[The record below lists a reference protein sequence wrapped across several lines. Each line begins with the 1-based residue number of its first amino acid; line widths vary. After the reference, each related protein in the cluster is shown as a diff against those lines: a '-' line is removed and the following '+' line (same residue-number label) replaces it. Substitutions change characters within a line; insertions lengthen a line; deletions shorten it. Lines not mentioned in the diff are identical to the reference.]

1 MSSILDDVIPSVKAD
16 HPVLVIEGLDGTGGR
31 GMHVA
36 GVGVALSIPKCSGCY
51 SVHLSSN

>member
-31 GMHVA
+31 GMVSMACH
-36 GVGVALSIPKCSGCY
+36 GTSGRGM
-51 SVHLSSN
+51 